1 MRPRREVP
9 GNVPAVGADLAIYDS
24 IGTTY
29 ARHRRSDPRV
39 AAQLHAALGGARRV
53 VNVGAGTGSYEPADA
68 ALVAVEPSDV
78 MVAQRAPGTAP
89 VVQAVGEHLPFA
101 DGAFDAAM
109 AVITIHHWTDWRHG
123 LAELCRVA
131 PRVAVL
137 TFDPAPHFSLWLFEE
152 YVPEVL
158 DLPASGV
165 PPISEVAE
173 ALGTRRV
180 ETVPVPAD
188 CVDGFNWAFWRRP
201 EAYLDPGI
209 RACTSALAQL
219 PQDLVA
225 SRMERLR
232 RDLDDGTWR
241 RRHADLLELDSIDG
255 GFRLVVREGP

>member
-1 MRPRREVP
+1 VH
-9 GNVPAVGADLAIYDS
+9 VTAVYDA

-53 VNVGAGTGSYEPADA
+53 VNVGAGTGSYEPAYLA
-68 ALVAVEPSDV
+68 VVAVEPSDV
-78 MVAQRAPGTAP
+78 MIAQRPAGAAPC
-89 VVQAVGEHLPFA
+89 VRAVGEGLPFA

-109 AVITIHHWTDWRHG
+109 AVITIHHWPDWRRG

-137 TFDPAPHFSLWLFEE
+137 TFDPAPHFLLWLVEE

-158 DLPASGV
+158 DLPASDA
-165 PPISEVAE
+165 PPIAEVAD
-173 ALGTRRV
+173 ALGTRRI

-188 CVDGFNWAFWRRP
+188 CIDGFNWAFWRRP
-201 EAYLDPGI
+201 EAYLDPEV

-225 SRMERLR
+225 SRMEQLR
-232 RDLDDGTWR
+232 SDLEDGTWR

-255 GFRLVVREGP
+255 GFRLVVREER